1 MAGYGF
7 HRCSGYKENRGKRTG
22 RSVRFCVVAL
32 FVALVVLCAAVL
44 TACND
49 NRDTTDYRRRAT
61 DGVTSNLVAAINENW
76 SYAMKDEDILKM
88 DNPGTYVV
96 ACIWAERAGSFLYSS
111 DIQTAKIQSL
121 ADFLATDEGKNVVRE
136 TADNLDGIIT
146 MMNTVGFTSGDV
158 QETVFDGAIFVVS
171 QAQNI
176 YETAKDKLDYLL
188 ARATGAART
197 NIEKA
202 LQNTEN
208 VLAVYRENPDFVSD
222 TVAALK
228 EAETGIKALADFSYR
243 TAWIFGGG
251 ENGDNLGGLLGA
263 FQSGALANISD
274 RELFVYLDGVVGD
287 IRDLRA
293 ALTDQEISALSSALQ
308 AVENMLST
316 AVLPTEL
323 FENVTGNSGTTRM
336 DNLLKQISNMQF
348 AVDWL
353 QDGTDFLLA
362 ACDLIYEKDSDGQY
376 TYRFVNRVKQAVADK
391 EDKYTS
397 VNGYILFT
405 EMLVKAIEST
415 PCADLQKAVGRYKA
429 ETDLGKL
436 AVMFGA
442 EGYLKLLDIAQSGEI
457 PDGQEPENDEMLF
470 AFRYYA
476 LETFKASY
484 RTYLATG
491 DKVGSKIMGQSTKTL
506 TDYIAVSGIYH
517 TGDANG
523 NITQEWYDVIVNK
536 TVEKLTADAESRKA
550 AVVAGLQSRL
560 AGWYGDIDKLRTIA
574 AHGMLTAETP
584 VETIEQV
591 QKDIESAPVW
601 LNLLMQLFFGGK

>member
-7 HRCSGYKENRGKRTG
+7 DRSGYKENRGNRTG

-287 IRDLRA
+287 MRDLRA

-323 FENVTGNSGTTRM
+323 FENVTASSGTTRM

-397 VNGYILFT
+397 VNGYIL
-405 EMLVKAIEST
+405 L
-415 PCADLQKAVGRYKA
+415 
-429 ETDLGKL
+429 
-436 AVMFGA
+436 
-442 EGYLKLLDIAQSGEI
+442 
-457 PDGQEPENDEMLF
+457 
-470 AFRYYA
+470 
-476 LETFKASY
+476 
-484 RTYLATG
+484 
-491 DKVGSKIMGQSTKTL
+491 
-506 TDYIAVSGIYH
+506 
-517 TGDANG
+517 
-523 NITQEWYDVIVNK
+523 
-536 TVEKLTADAESRKA
+536 RKC
-550 AVVAGLQSRL
+550 S
-560 AGWYGDIDKLRTIA
+560 
-574 AHGMLTAETP
+574 
-584 VETIEQV
+584 
-591 QKDIESAPVW
+591 
-601 LNLLMQLFFGGK
+601 

>member
-7 HRCSGYKENRGKRTG
+7 DRSGYKENHGNRTG

-323 FENVTGNSGTTRM
+323 FENVTASSGTTRM

-405 EMLVKAIEST
+405 EMLVKAMEST
-415 PCADLQKAVGRYKA
+415 PCADLQNAVGRYEA

-436 AVMFGA
+436 AVMFGV
-442 EGYLKLLDIAQSGEI
+442 EGALQFTEQVQSDDEQVESNKNIEFYSLYLNLQS
-457 PDGQEPENDEMLF
+457 
-470 AFRYYA
+470 
-476 LETFKASY
+476 FKAIY
-484 RTYLATG
+484 RTYKATG
-491 DKVGSKIMGQSTKTL
+491 ISMEKVISAANLILQKIGEVTQITFVDDAKYENIVSTV
-506 TDYIAVSGIYH
+506 YNY
-517 TGDANG
+517 
-523 NITQEWYDVIVNK
+523 
-536 TVEKLTADAESRKA
+536 
-550 AVVAGLQSRL
+550 
-560 AGWYGDIDKLRTIA
+560 
-574 AHGMLTAETP
+574 LTAEAEARKHAVVDSLKHRLEKAYEELNNLKEIASFEIIGDQTSE
-584 VETIEQV
+584 ETISEIKNKSQDFF
-591 QKDIESAPVW
+591 QKLDNFWAIVSG
-601 LNLLMQLFFGGK
+601 QK

>member
-7 HRCSGYKENRGKRTG
+7 DRCLGYKENRGKRTG

-61 DGVTSNLVAAINENW
+61 DGVTNNLVAAINENW

-121 ADFLATDEGKNVVRE
+121 ADFLATDEGKSVVRE

-146 MMNTVGFTSGDV
+146 MMNMVGFTSGDV

-323 FENVTGNSGTTRM
+323 FENVTASSGTTRM

-405 EMLVKAIEST
+405 EMLVKAMEST
-415 PCADLQKAVGRYKA
+415 PCADLQNAVGRYEA

-436 AVMFGA
+436 AVIFGV
-442 EGYLKLLDIAQSGEI
+442 EGALQFTEQVQSDDEQVESNKNIEFYSLYLNLQS
-457 PDGQEPENDEMLF
+457 
-470 AFRYYA
+470 
-476 LETFKASY
+476 FKAIY
-484 RTYLATG
+484 RTYKATG
-491 DKVGSKIMGQSTKTL
+491 ISMEKVISAANLILQKIGEVTQITFVDDAKYENIVSTV
-506 TDYIAVSGIYH
+506 YNY
-517 TGDANG
+517 
-523 NITQEWYDVIVNK
+523 
-536 TVEKLTADAESRKA
+536 
-550 AVVAGLQSRL
+550 
-560 AGWYGDIDKLRTIA
+560 
-574 AHGMLTAETP
+574 LTAEAEARKHAVVDSLKHRLEKAYEELNNLKEIASFEIIGDQTSE
-584 VETIEQV
+584 ETISEIKNKSQDFF
-591 QKDIESAPVW
+591 QKLDNFWAIVSG
-601 LNLLMQLFFGGK
+601 QK

>member
-1 MAGYGF
+1 M
-7 HRCSGYKENRGKRTG
+7 
-22 RSVRFCVVAL
+22 
-32 FVALVVLCAAVL
+32 
-44 TACND
+44 
-49 NRDTTDYRRRAT
+49 
-61 DGVTSNLVAAINENW
+61 
-76 SYAMKDEDILKM
+76 
-88 DNPGTYVV
+88 
-96 ACIWAERAGSFLYSS
+96 
-111 DIQTAKIQSL
+111 
-121 ADFLATDEGKNVVRE
+121 
-136 TADNLDGIIT
+136 
-146 MMNTVGFTSGDV
+146 
-158 QETVFDGAIFVVS
+158 S

-287 IRDLRA
+287 MRDLRA

-323 FENVTGNSGTTRM
+323 FENVTASSGTTRM

-405 EMLVKAIEST
+405 EMLVKAMEST
-415 PCADLQKAVGRYKA
+415 PCADLQNAVGRYEA

-436 AVMFGA
+436 AVMFGV
-442 EGYLKLLDIAQSGEI
+442 EGALQFTEQVQSDDEQVESNKNIEFYSLYLNLQS
-457 PDGQEPENDEMLF
+457 
-470 AFRYYA
+470 
-476 LETFKASY
+476 FKAIY
-484 RTYLATG
+484 RTYKATG
-491 DKVGSKIMGQSTKTL
+491 ISMEKVISAANLILQKIGEVTQITFVDDAKYENIVSTV
-506 TDYIAVSGIYH
+506 YNY
-517 TGDANG
+517 
-523 NITQEWYDVIVNK
+523 
-536 TVEKLTADAESRKA
+536 
-550 AVVAGLQSRL
+550 
-560 AGWYGDIDKLRTIA
+560 
-574 AHGMLTAETP
+574 LTAEAEARKHAVVDSLKHRLEKAYEELNNLKEIASFEIIGDQTSE
-584 VETIEQV
+584 ETISEIKNKSQDFF
-591 QKDIESAPVW
+591 QKLDNFWAIVSG
-601 LNLLMQLFFGGK
+601 QK

>member
-7 HRCSGYKENRGKRTG
+7 DRSGYKENRGNRTG

-287 IRDLRA
+287 MRDLRA

-323 FENVTGNSGTTRM
+323 FENVTASSGTTRM

-405 EMLVKAIEST
+405 EMLVKAMEST
-415 PCADLQKAVGRYKA
+415 PCADLQNAVGRYEA

-436 AVMFGA
+436 AVMFGV
-442 EGYLKLLDIAQSGEI
+442 EGALQFTEQVQSDDEQVESNKNIEFYSLYLNLQS
-457 PDGQEPENDEMLF
+457 
-470 AFRYYA
+470 
-476 LETFKASY
+476 FKAIY
-484 RTYLATG
+484 RTYKATG
-491 DKVGSKIMGQSTKTL
+491 ISMEKVISAANLILQKIGEVTQITFVDDAKYENIVSTV
-506 TDYIAVSGIYH
+506 YNY
-517 TGDANG
+517 
-523 NITQEWYDVIVNK
+523 
-536 TVEKLTADAESRKA
+536 
-550 AVVAGLQSRL
+550 
-560 AGWYGDIDKLRTIA
+560 
-574 AHGMLTAETP
+574 LTAEAEARKHAVVDSLKHRLEKAYEELNNLKEIASFEIIGDQTSE
-584 VETIEQV
+584 ETISEIKNKSQDFF
-591 QKDIESAPVW
+591 QKLDNFWAIVRG
-601 LNLLMQLFFGGK
+601 QK

>member
-7 HRCSGYKENRGKRTG
+7 DRSGYKENRGNRTG

-323 FENVTGNSGTTRM
+323 FENVTASSGTTRM

-405 EMLVKAIEST
+405 EMLVKAMEST
-415 PCADLQKAVGRYKA
+415 PCADLQNAVGRYEA

-436 AVMFGA
+436 AVMFGV
-442 EGYLKLLDIAQSGEI
+442 EGALQFTEQVQSDDEQVESNKNIEFYSLYLNLQS
-457 PDGQEPENDEMLF
+457 
-470 AFRYYA
+470 
-476 LETFKASY
+476 FKAIY
-484 RTYLATG
+484 RTYKATG
-491 DKVGSKIMGQSTKTL
+491 ISMEKVISAANLILQKIGEVTQITFVDDAKYENIVSTV
-506 TDYIAVSGIYH
+506 YNY
-517 TGDANG
+517 
-523 NITQEWYDVIVNK
+523 
-536 TVEKLTADAESRKA
+536 
-550 AVVAGLQSRL
+550 
-560 AGWYGDIDKLRTIA
+560 
-574 AHGMLTAETP
+574 LTAEAEARKHAVVDSLKHRLEKAYEELNNLKEIASFEIIGDQTSE
-584 VETIEQV
+584 ETISEIKNKSQDFF
-591 QKDIESAPVW
+591 QKLDNFWAIVRG
-601 LNLLMQLFFGGK
+601 QK

>member
-7 HRCSGYKENRGKRTG
+7 DRSGYKENRGNRTG

-136 TADNLDGIIT
+136 TANNLDGIIT

-287 IRDLRA
+287 MRDLRA

-323 FENVTGNSGTTRM
+323 FENVTASSGTTRM

-405 EMLVKAIEST
+405 EMLVKAMEST
-415 PCADLQKAVGRYKA
+415 PCADLQNAVGRYEA

-436 AVMFGA
+436 AVMFGV
-442 EGYLKLLDIAQSGEI
+442 EGALQFTEQVQSDDEQVESNKNIEFYSLYLNLQS
-457 PDGQEPENDEMLF
+457 
-470 AFRYYA
+470 
-476 LETFKASY
+476 FKAIY
-484 RTYLATG
+484 RTYKATG
-491 DKVGSKIMGQSTKTL
+491 ISMEKVISAANLILQKIGEVTQITFVDDAKYENIVSTV
-506 TDYIAVSGIYH
+506 YNY
-517 TGDANG
+517 
-523 NITQEWYDVIVNK
+523 
-536 TVEKLTADAESRKA
+536 
-550 AVVAGLQSRL
+550 
-560 AGWYGDIDKLRTIA
+560 
-574 AHGMLTAETP
+574 LTAEAEARKHAVVDSLKHRLEKAYEELNNLKEIASFEIIGDQTSE
-584 VETIEQV
+584 ETISEIKNKSQDFF
-591 QKDIESAPVW
+591 QKLDNFWAIV
-601 LNLLMQLFFGGK
+601 GGQK

>member
-7 HRCSGYKENRGKRTG
+7 DRSGYKENRGNRTG

-32 FVALVVLCAAVL
+32 FVALVILCAAVL

-287 IRDLRA
+287 MRDLRA

-323 FENVTGNSGTTRM
+323 FENVTASSGTTRM

-405 EMLVKAIEST
+405 EMLVKAMEST
-415 PCADLQKAVGRYKA
+415 PCADLQNAVGRYEA

-436 AVMFGA
+436 AVMFGV
-442 EGYLKLLDIAQSGEI
+442 EGALQFTEQVQSDDEQVESNKNIEFYSLYLNLQS
-457 PDGQEPENDEMLF
+457 
-470 AFRYYA
+470 
-476 LETFKASY
+476 FKAIY
-484 RTYLATG
+484 RTYKATG
-491 DKVGSKIMGQSTKTL
+491 ISMEKVISAANLILQKIGEVTQITFVDDAKYENIVSTV
-506 TDYIAVSGIYH
+506 YNY
-517 TGDANG
+517 
-523 NITQEWYDVIVNK
+523 
-536 TVEKLTADAESRKA
+536 
-550 AVVAGLQSRL
+550 
-560 AGWYGDIDKLRTIA
+560 
-574 AHGMLTAETP
+574 LTAEAEARKHAVVDSLKHRLEKAYEELNNLKEIASFEIIGDQTSE
-584 VETIEQV
+584 ETISEIKNKSQDFF
-591 QKDIESAPVW
+591 QKLDNFWAIVSG
-601 LNLLMQLFFGGK
+601 QK

>member
-7 HRCSGYKENRGKRTG
+7 DRSGYKENRGNRTG

-32 FVALVVLCAAVL
+32 FVALVILCAAVL

-61 DGVTSNLVAAINENW
+61 DGVTNNLVAAINENW

-96 ACIWAERAGSFLYSS
+96 ACIWAERAGTFLYSS

-121 ADFLATDEGKNVVRE
+121 ADFLATDEGKSVVRE

-336 DNLLKQISNMQF
+336 DSLLKQISNMQF

-362 ACDLIYEKDSDGQY
+362 ACDLIYEKDADGQY

-405 EMLVKAIEST
+405 EMLVKAMEST
-415 PCADLQKAVGRYKA
+415 PCADLQNAVGRYEA

-436 AVMFGA
+436 AVIFGV
-442 EGYLKLLDIAQSGEI
+442 EGALQFTEQVQSDDEQVESNKNIEFYSLYLNLQS
-457 PDGQEPENDEMLF
+457 
-470 AFRYYA
+470 
-476 LETFKASY
+476 FKAIY
-484 RTYLATG
+484 RTYKATG
-491 DKVGSKIMGQSTKTL
+491 ISMEKVISAANLILQKIGEVTQITFVDDAKYENIVSTV
-506 TDYIAVSGIYH
+506 YNY
-517 TGDANG
+517 
-523 NITQEWYDVIVNK
+523 
-536 TVEKLTADAESRKA
+536 
-550 AVVAGLQSRL
+550 
-560 AGWYGDIDKLRTIA
+560 
-574 AHGMLTAETP
+574 LTAEAEARKHAVVDSLKHRLEKAYEELNNLKEIASFEIICDQTSE
-584 VETIEQV
+584 ETISEIKNKSQDFF
-591 QKDIESAPVW
+591 QKLDNFWAIVSG
-601 LNLLMQLFFGGK
+601 QK

>member
-7 HRCSGYKENRGKRTG
+7 DRSGYKENRGNRTG

-323 FENVTGNSGTTRM
+323 FENVTASSGTTRM

-405 EMLVKAIEST
+405 EMLVKAMEST
-415 PCADLQKAVGRYKA
+415 PCADLQNAVGRYEA

-436 AVMFGA
+436 AVMFGV
-442 EGYLKLLDIAQSGEI
+442 EGALQFTEQVQSDDEQVESNKNIEFYSLYLNLQS
-457 PDGQEPENDEMLF
+457 
-470 AFRYYA
+470 
-476 LETFKASY
+476 FKAIY
-484 RTYLATG
+484 RTYKATG
-491 DKVGSKIMGQSTKTL
+491 ISMEKVISAANLILQKIGEVTQITFVDDAKYENIVSTV
-506 TDYIAVSGIYH
+506 YNY
-517 TGDANG
+517 
-523 NITQEWYDVIVNK
+523 
-536 TVEKLTADAESRKA
+536 
-550 AVVAGLQSRL
+550 
-560 AGWYGDIDKLRTIA
+560 
-574 AHGMLTAETP
+574 LTAEAEARKHAVVDSLKHRLEKAYEELNNLKEIASFEIIGDQTSE
-584 VETIEQV
+584 ETISEIKNKSQDFF
-591 QKDIESAPVW
+591 QKLDNFWAIVSG
-601 LNLLMQLFFGGK
+601 QK

>member
-7 HRCSGYKENRGKRTG
+7 DRSGYKENRGNRTG

-336 DNLLKQISNMQF
+336 DSLLKQISNMQF

-362 ACDLIYEKDSDGQY
+362 ACDLIYEKDADGQY

-405 EMLVKAIEST
+405 EMLVKAMEST
-415 PCADLQKAVGRYKA
+415 PCADLQNAVGRYEA
-429 ETDLGKL
+429 EADLGKL
-436 AVMFGA
+436 AVIFGV
-442 EGYLKLLDIAQSGEI
+442 EGALQFTEQVQSDDEQVESNKNIEFYSLYLNLQS
-457 PDGQEPENDEMLF
+457 
-470 AFRYYA
+470 
-476 LETFKASY
+476 FKAIY
-484 RTYLATG
+484 RTYKATG
-491 DKVGSKIMGQSTKTL
+491 ISMEKVISAANLILQKIGEVTQITFVDDAKYENIVSTV
-506 TDYIAVSGIYH
+506 YNY
-517 TGDANG
+517 
-523 NITQEWYDVIVNK
+523 
-536 TVEKLTADAESRKA
+536 
-550 AVVAGLQSRL
+550 
-560 AGWYGDIDKLRTIA
+560 
-574 AHGMLTAETP
+574 LTAEAEARKHAVVDSLKHRLEKAYEELNNLKEIASFEIIGDQTSE
-584 VETIEQV
+584 ETISEIKNKSQDFF
-591 QKDIESAPVW
+591 QKLDNFWAIVSG
-601 LNLLMQLFFGGK
+601 QK

>member
-7 HRCSGYKENRGKRTG
+7 DRSGYKENRGNRTG

-136 TADNLDGIIT
+136 TANNLDGIIT

-287 IRDLRA
+287 MRDLRA

-323 FENVTGNSGTTRM
+323 FENVTASSGTTRM

-405 EMLVKAIEST
+405 EMLVKAMEST
-415 PCADLQKAVGRYKA
+415 PCADLQNAVGRYEA

-436 AVMFGA
+436 AVMFGV
-442 EGYLKLLDIAQSGEI
+442 EGALQFTEQVQSDDEQVESNKNIEFYSLYLNLQS
-457 PDGQEPENDEMLF
+457 
-470 AFRYYA
+470 
-476 LETFKASY
+476 FKAIY
-484 RTYLATG
+484 RTYKATG
-491 DKVGSKIMGQSTKTL
+491 ISMEKVISAANLILQKIGEVTQITFVDDAKYENIVSTV
-506 TDYIAVSGIYH
+506 YNY
-517 TGDANG
+517 
-523 NITQEWYDVIVNK
+523 
-536 TVEKLTADAESRKA
+536 
-550 AVVAGLQSRL
+550 
-560 AGWYGDIDKLRTIA
+560 
-574 AHGMLTAETP
+574 LTAEAEARKHAVVDSLKHRLEKAYEELNNLKEIASFEIIGDQTSE
-584 VETIEQV
+584 ETISEIKNKSQDFF
-591 QKDIESAPVW
+591 QKLDNFWAIVSG
-601 LNLLMQLFFGGK
+601 QK

>member
-7 HRCSGYKENRGKRTG
+7 DRSGYKENRGNRTG

-287 IRDLRA
+287 MRDLRA

-323 FENVTGNSGTTRM
+323 FENVTASSGTTRM

-405 EMLVKAIEST
+405 EMLVKAMEST
-415 PCADLQKAVGRYKA
+415 PCADLQNAVGRYEA

-436 AVMFGA
+436 AVMFGV
-442 EGYLKLLDIAQSGEI
+442 EGALQFTEQVQSDDEQVESNKNIEFYSLYLNLQS
-457 PDGQEPENDEMLF
+457 
-470 AFRYYA
+470 
-476 LETFKASY
+476 FKAIY
-484 RTYLATG
+484 RTYKATG
-491 DKVGSKIMGQSTKTL
+491 ISMEKVISAANLILQKIGEVTQITFVDDAKYENIVSTV
-506 TDYIAVSGIYH
+506 YNY
-517 TGDANG
+517 
-523 NITQEWYDVIVNK
+523 
-536 TVEKLTADAESRKA
+536 
-550 AVVAGLQSRL
+550 
-560 AGWYGDIDKLRTIA
+560 
-574 AHGMLTAETP
+574 LTAEAEARKHAVVDSLKHRLEKAYEELNNLKEIASFEIIGDQTSE
-584 VETIEQV
+584 ETISEIKNKSQDFF
-591 QKDIESAPVW
+591 QKLDNFWAIVSG
-601 LNLLMQLFFGGK
+601 QK